1 MVLSAVMICRHS
13 KFGHKLISFQITIL
27 TVLRCA
33 VYVDSFIPSRGRN
46 YRSFSGSSKLNIQG
60 YKFTNIMAS
69 AIIWRIITI
78 ISYMSST
85 LEQRTLSH
93 L

>member
-1 MVLSAVMICRHS
+1 MVLSAVMICKSS

-27 TVLRCA
+27 TVLRSA

-46 YRSFSGSSKLNIQG
+46 YRSSSGSSELNIQG

-69 AIIWRIITI
+69 TIIWRITI
-78 ISYMSST
+78 ISYRRSP
-85 LEQRTLSH
+85 LE
-93 L
+93 